1 MRARIITHSFGTP
14 PKRALLRCH
23 SNIRRTV
30 TRLKRNP
37 LPPSTLNP
45 AWLLPPAV
53 FLFILPFA
61 HSIALRWIAAL
72 LTLAIAAWQ
81 YLRGRNAPGLPA
93 KTGLALWALAL
104 LLSLVWAVNPVDS
117 FSELKVD
124 VAYSLLMFLA
134 FYGLTQGVREFR
146 CFLLAM
152 AVGSVTI
159 SLLAIGYRL
168 WYGDWMLGLQ
178 NARGEFATCMVT
190 TLPAILLLALRDT
203 PWSSRRPYVLGMLPV
218 LLGAGLFTQSRM
230 FLGALILM
238 MVVAVALQGLRHR
251 INLRQTLFAAGVAGA
266 LAAIAVLAISD
277 ERGVGLGDDL
287 RPAIWSFAWN
297 RIQQHPWTGTGYG
310 YTIMRRDYIQQFPDM
325 GIFHPHNI
333 FLSYAEQ
340 AGALGMLG
348 LCAVFAALGWEYWR
362 LYRSDARAT
371 NYIGVAG
378 IAMLIGVLAKN
389 MTDMFFVR
397 ECALLFWSVNGVL
410 LGYGRRAA
418 SGST

>member
-1 MRARIITHSFGTP
+1 
-14 PKRALLRCH
+14 
-23 SNIRRTV
+23 
-30 TRLKRNP
+30 
-37 LPPSTLNP
+37 
-45 AWLLPPAV
+45 LLPPAV

-61 HSIALRWIAAL
+61 HSIALRWSAAL
-72 LTLAIAAWQ
+72 LTLGIAAWQ
-81 YLRGRNAPGLPA
+81 FLQGPRVPRLSAMTA
-93 KTGLALWALAL
+93 FAFWALTL
-104 LLSLVWAVNPVDS
+104 MLSLVWAVNPVDS
-117 FSELKVD
+117 FSELRVD
-124 VAYSLLMFLA
+124 VVYSLLMFFA
-134 FYGLTQGVREFR
+134 FYCLTQGVREFR
-146 CFLLAM
+146 YFLLAM
-152 AVGSVTI
+152 AVGSVAI

-168 WYGDWMLGLQ
+168 WYGDWLLGWQ
-178 NARGEFATCMVT
+178 NARGEFATCMIT
-190 TLPAILLLALRDT
+190 ALPAILLLALRDT
-203 PWSSRRPYVLGMLPV
+203 PWSLRSPYVLWTLPV
-218 LLGAGLFTQSRM
+218 LLGAALLTESRM
-230 FLGALILM
+230 FVGAMILM
-238 MVVAVALQGLRHR
+238 MAVAVVLQGLRHR

-287 RPAIWSFAWN
+287 RPAIWSFAWD

-310 YTIMRRDYIQQFPDM
+310 FTIMRHDYARQFPDM

-340 AGALGMLG
+340 AGVFGVLG
-348 LCAVFAALGWEYWR
+348 LCAVFAGLGYEYWR

-378 IAMLIGVLAKN
+378 IAMLTGVLAKN

-418 SGST
+418 SRNVDSP